1 MFSSQNSGP
10 YWEKWFC
17 IQGPGLSPNS
27 QVRKDGVGGE
37 GVPLGPCSFSFLSG
51 IAESM
56 GQELGDA
63 RWEVNMGES
72 LGS

>member
-1 MFSSQNSGP
+1 MESRWGGGSSGP
-10 YWEKWFC
+10 LLIF
-17 IQGPGLSPNS
+17 
-27 QVRKDGVGGE
+27 
-37 GVPLGPCSFSFLSG
+37 FSLLG

-63 RWEVNMGES
+63 RWGVNIGES

>member
-1 MFSSQNSGP
+1 MEWVGRGFLWALGS
-10 YWEKWFC
+10 FC
-17 IQGPGLSPNS
+17 
-27 QVRKDGVGGE
+27 
-37 GVPLGPCSFSFLSG
+37 FLLG

>member
-1 MFSSQNSGP
+1 M
-10 YWEKWFC
+10 
-17 IQGPGLSPNS
+17 
-27 QVRKDGVGGE
+27 GGD